1 MVVLVAISK
10 LLAGNISKKLLHEDC
25 VGTSPNNTLKSVLCI
40 FVFWTI

>member
-25 VGTSPNNTLKSVLCI
+25 VAKSPNKTH
-40 FVFWTI
+40 